1 MRLAVLTLGLLP
13 ALAFPSDDAQQW
25 LDRMSR
31 AVQTLNYEGTFVYSH
46 DGKMETMKIVHAYGP
61 EGPREHLISL
71 SGEAR
76 EMIRNRGILTC
87 IWPGSRSVVVEQARA
102 KAGMPSGLA
111 MPDPAITNHYELL
124 VGPRERVAGLNCRS
138 VDVRPRDAFRFGYRL
153 CIAEDNGMLLKSL
166 MLDASGT
173 PIEQLMFTS
182 IEFDGATESPRFES
196 TPEHDASAGS
206 MSDESYPV
214 DPAWQ
219 LTSLP
224 PGFELRSVVSRPMHE
239 DGEPVQQ
246 MIVSDGLASVSVF
259 IAEPSAD
266 EQYYQGVTD
275 TGALHAYARVL
286 DGYQIT
292 VVGEVPEATVRL
304 IGGGLAYEGEAP

>member
-13 ALAFPSDDAQQW
+13 ALAFASEDAQQW

-31 AVQTLNYEGTFVYSH
+31 AVQTLDYEGTFVYSH
-46 DGKMETMKIVHAYGP
+46 NGKMETMKIVHALGP
-61 EGPREHLISL
+61 DGPREHLISL

-76 EMIRNRGILTC
+76 EMIRDRGILTC

-102 KAGMPSGLA
+102 KAGVPSGLA
-111 MPDPAITNHYELL
+111 GQPPMVSEHYELA
-124 VGPRERVAGLNCRS
+124 VGGRERVAGLNCRI
-138 VDVRPRDAFRFGYRL
+138 VDVRPRDTFRFGYRL

-166 MLDASGT
+166 MLDATGT

-182 IEFDGATESPRFES
+182 IDFDGEADSERFDESERPVQ
-196 TPEHDASAGS
+196 DASA
-206 MSDESYPV
+206 DPETYPA
-214 DPAWQ
+214 DPAWR
-219 LTSLP
+219 LTALP
-224 PGFELRSVVSRPMHE
+224 PGFVLRSVVSRPMHKE
-239 DGEPVQQ
+239 GQPVQQ

-259 IAEPSAD
+259 IAEPAED
-266 EQYYQGVTD
+266 EQFYQGVTD
-275 TGALHAYARVL
+275 TGALHAYARVM

-304 IGGGLAYEGEAP
+304 IGGGLTYEGETP